1 MLLSEIKKG
10 ILEKKENNQDFES
23 SVEKLDKQME
33 SLLNEFLTFYLF
45 LNLKKNKNRQNKF
58 VSEMNRIFNKLNME
72 NLKLKIT

>member
-72 NLKLKIT
+72 NLELKIM

>member
-45 LNLKKNKNRQNKF
+45 LIEKKKIDKTNLSWK
-58 VSEMNRIFNKLNME
+58 
-72 NLKLKIT
+72 

>member
-45 LNLKKNKNRQNKF
+45 LIDKTNLSWK
-58 VSEMNRIFNKLNME
+58 
-72 NLKLKIT
+72 